1 MTKII
6 IPARIKST
14 RLPEKVLK
22 DVKGLP
28 LFVVTANKAIE
39 IIGRESVIVATD
51 SIKVLEIS
59 RRYNILCELTSDK
72 CITGSDRVV
81 SLAKEKGF
89 KKVINLQA
97 DEPLFPLSSIRK
109 MINYVEN
116 NYVKGVLAGYEF
128 TKDKEKYMSLK
139 VPKMLINAEEK
150 LIYTSRHPLPAS
162 KLSNFS
168 KSGNIQVCIY
178 AYNID
183 NISCYKENRKKG
195 FFEKTED
202 LELLACIENNVEVR
216 CIKLENSPFS
226 IDTKEDYQKLINY

>member
-1 MTKII
+1 MSSST
-6 IPARIKST
+6 PARIKST

-109 MINYVEN
+109 MIN
-116 NYVKGVLAGYEF
+116 
-128 TKDKEKYMSLK
+128 
-139 VPKMLINAEEK
+139 
-150 LIYTSRHPLPAS
+150 
-162 KLSNFS
+162 
-168 KSGNIQVCIY
+168 
-178 AYNID
+178 
-183 NISCYKENRKKG
+183 NRLDI
-195 FFEKTED
+195 F
-202 LELLACIENNVEVR
+202 
-216 CIKLENSPFS
+216 
-226 IDTKEDYQKLINY
+226 